1 MGGTHTSSCIGEIS
15 SLEAIWPITHN
26 TLPGPLRNCEKL
38 IPLVMN
44 QRCFEVLAAYE
55 IRGKKNTCQ
64 KLLKNF
70 SKKMHRLGV
79 LNYKSAKVSSE
90 ICSIENGGIYGS
102 WNWNYK
108 SKFGCNHTLNND
120 CRIAKEIL
128 FKSTCKSFSL
138 VAHQSITEGGCQVQ
152 CERVWSITQ
161 QTSDL

>member
-1 MGGTHTSSCIGEIS
+1 
-15 SLEAIWPITHN
+15 
-26 TLPGPLRNCEKL
+26 
-38 IPLVMN
+38 MN

-55 IRGKKNTCQ
+55 IRGKKT
-64 KLLKNF
+64 LVKNC
-70 SKKMHRLGV
+70 SRMHRLGV

-90 ICSIENGGIYGS
+90 IFSIENGGIYGS

-108 SKFGCNHTLNND
+108 SKFGCNHTLHND

-128 FKSTCKSFSL
+128 FKSTCKSFAL

-152 CERVWSITQ
+152 CERVRGITQ

>member
-1 MGGTHTSSCIGEIS
+1 
-15 SLEAIWPITHN
+15 
-26 TLPGPLRNCEKL
+26 
-38 IPLVMN
+38 MN

-55 IRGKKNTCQ
+55 IRGEKNTCQ
-64 KLLKNF
+64 KLLKNI

-108 SKFGCNHTLNND
+108 SKFGCNHTLHND

-128 FKSTCKSFSL
+128 FKSTCKSFAL

-152 CERVWSITQ
+152 CDRV
-161 QTSDL
+161 

>member
-1 MGGTHTSSCIGEIS
+1 
-15 SLEAIWPITHN
+15 
-26 TLPGPLRNCEKL
+26 
-38 IPLVMN
+38 MN

-55 IRGKKNTCQ
+55 IRRKKTHRTCQ
-64 KLLKNF
+64 KLLKNI
-70 SKKMHRLGV
+70 SKKMHRFGV

-108 SKFGCNHTLNND
+108 SKFGCNHTLHND

-128 FKSTCKSFSL
+128 FKSTCKSFAL